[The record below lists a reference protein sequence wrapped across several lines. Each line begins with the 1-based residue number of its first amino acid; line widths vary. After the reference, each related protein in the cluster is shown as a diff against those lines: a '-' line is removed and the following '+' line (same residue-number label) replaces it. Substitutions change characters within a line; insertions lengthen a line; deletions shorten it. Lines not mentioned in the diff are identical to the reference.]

1 MPSMTIRH
9 VPEEVR
15 NTLAA
20 RAARSG
26 RSLQEYMLDELGR
39 LAAQP
44 TVAELMDEVER
55 RKRQSGV
62 VLDPAEILADRDA
75 ERA

>member
-1 MPSMTIRH
+1 
-9 VPEEVR
+9 
-15 NTLAA
+15 
-20 RAARSG
+20 
-26 RSLQEYMLDELGR
+26 MLDELGR